1 MHKIVTMT
9 GHALA
14 AVALLALAVPAAAES
29 AAPAATA
36 AAPAKEDLRKLADQ
50 VLAES
55 YAADGPGAA
64 VVVMQGGKIVYQGGR
79 GMADIAGGKA
89 ITPDTV
95 FRLGSI
101 TKQFAAAVIVG
112 LAQEGKLSLDDP
124 LSKFLPDYPQPGASA
139 TVRQLLQHT
148 SGIQSYTDMPGV
160 MNPVSTAIPRSTET
174 LIAVFKD
181 APAVSKPGEVWNY
194 NNSGYVLI
202 GAIIEKVT
210 GKAWHEALEERI
222 TRPLGLA
229 SIRDGV
235 AGEAASPA
243 MAQGYSGEATAAAA
257 KSQYIHMSAP
267 GAAGSLIGTVG
278 DLAKWA
284 QALHHGKVV
293 DAAHY
298 KLMITPTTLPDGSTV
313 PYGFGL
319 GLDALRA
326 KPAIGH
332 SGGIFGFATDSI
344 YVPEADL
351 FVAIF
356 TNSDNPQTGPGLV
369 MRRIAAAAIGD
380 PYPAFTRT
388 APDMAAL
395 EPFFGVYPVTGGGER
410 RFYAK
415 DGKLF
420 AQRSGSRAFEVFAGG
435 DNRFFYGPSTLSWFA
450 LRRDADGT
458 PVMDFAPNG
467 ETPLQTAKRSGP
479 IPPEA
484 AAVAVPREVL
494 ERYAG
499 NYALG
504 PLTLTIAF
512 TADGTGLTGQLTGQ
526 PPIPL
531 IPTGEGEF
539 KADGVEARLIFERS
553 EGKASAVTLDQGG
566 MQQRAPRKAD

>member
-1 MHKIVTMT
+1 MRKIVTMN
-9 GHALA
+9 GHALTA
-14 AVALLALAVPAAAES
+14 AALLALAAPAMAEG
-29 AAPAATA
+29 AVPAATA
-36 AAPAKEDLRKLADQ
+36 VAPAKEDLRKLADA

-64 VVVMQGGKIVYQGGR
+64 VVVMQGGKIVYTGAR
-79 GMADIAGGKA
+79 GMADIAAGKP

-101 TKQFAAAVIVG
+101 TKQFAAAVIVQ

-124 LSKFLPDYPQPGASA
+124 LSKFLPGYPEPGRSA

-148 SGIQSYTDMPGV
+148 SGIQSYTEMPGV

-174 LIAVFKD
+174 LVAVFKD
-181 APAVSKPGEVWNY
+181 APAVSKPGEVWAY

-210 GKAWHEALEERI
+210 GKAWHEALAERI

-235 AGEAASPA
+235 AGEAANPA
-243 MAQGYSGEATAAAA
+243 MAKGYTGEATAAAQP
-257 KSQYIHMSAP
+257 SQYIHMSTP

-284 QALHHGKVV
+284 EALHHGKVV

-298 KLMITPTTLPDGSTV
+298 AMMIAPTQLPDGSTY

-319 GLDALRA
+319 GLDPMRGRA
-326 KPAIGH
+326 AIWH
-332 SGGIFGFATDSI
+332 SGGIFGFETDSI
-344 YVPEADL
+344 YLPEADI
-351 FVAIF
+351 FVAVF
-356 TNSDNPQTGPGLV
+356 ANSDAPQTSPGVV

-380 PYPAFTRT
+380 AYPAFTRT
-388 APDMAAL
+388 APDLAAL
-395 EPFFGVYPVTGGGER
+395 EPFYGVYAIPGGGER

-415 DGKLF
+415 DGKLYTQRKGGGTLETF
-420 AQRSGSRAFEVFAGG
+420 AAG
-435 DNRFFYGPSTLSWFA
+435 DNRFFYGPATLSWFA
-450 LRRDADGT
+450 LTRADDGT
-458 PVMDFAPNG
+458 AVMEFAQNG
-467 ETPLQTAKRSGP
+467 ELPAQIATRSGP

-484 AAVAVPREVL
+484 AAIAVPRAVL

-504 PLTLTIAF
+504 PMVLTIAF
-512 TADGTGLTGQLTGQ
+512 TADGTALTGQLTGQ

-531 IPTGEGEF
+531 IPVAEGEF
-539 KADGVEARLIFERS
+539 EAEGVDARLIFEAG
-553 EGKASAVTLDQGG
+553 EGKAAAVTLDQGG
-566 MQQRAPRKAD
+566 QKMRAPRSGD

>member
-1 MHKIVTMT
+1 MT

-14 AVALLALAVPAAAES
+14 AVALLAASLPAAAES
-29 AAPAATA
+29 AAPAAPA
-36 AAPAKEDLRKLADQ
+36 ATPAKEDLRKLADA

-64 VVVMQGGKIVYQGGR
+64 VVVMQGGKIVYTGAR
-79 GMADIAGGKA
+79 GMADIAGGKP

-101 TKQFAAAVIVG
+101 TKQFAAAVIVQ

-124 LSKFLPDYPQPGASA
+124 LSKFLPVYPQPGASA

-148 SGIQSYTDMPGV
+148 SGIQSYTEMPGV
-160 MNPVSTAIPRSTET
+160 MNPVSTAIPRTTET
-174 LIAVFKD
+174 LVALFKD
-181 APAVSKPGEVWNY
+181 APAVSKPGEVWAY

-235 AGEAASPA
+235 AGEAANPA
-243 MAQGYSGEATAAAA
+243 MAQGYTGEATAAAA

-298 KLMITPTTLPDGSTV
+298 AMMIAPTQLPAGETA
-313 PYGFGL
+313 PYGL
-319 GLDALRA
+319 GLGLNPLRGHA
-326 KPAIGH
+326 AVGH
-332 SGGIFGFATDSI
+332 SGGIFGFETDSI
-344 YVPEADL
+344 YLPEADV
-351 FVAIF
+351 FVAVF
-356 TNSDNPQTGPGLV
+356 ANSDEPRTGAGVV

-388 APDMAAL
+388 APDLAAL

-415 DGKLF
+415 DGKLYS
-420 AQRSGSRAFEVFAGG
+420 QRSGSRALEVFAGG

-467 ETPLQTAKRSGP
+467 ETPLQTAKRAGP

-499 NYALG
+499 SYALG
-504 PLTLTIAF
+504 PFTLTIAF

-539 KADGVEARLIFERS
+539 KADGVEARLIFEGS
-553 EGKASAVTLDQGG
+553 EGPATAVTLDQGG
-566 MQQRAPRKAD
+566 MKQRAPRKGD

>member
-1 MHKIVTMT
+1 MRRIMTMT
-9 GHALA
+9 GHAVA
-14 AVALLALAVPAAAES
+14 AVALLAAAVPAMAES
-29 AAPAATA
+29 AAPAAA
-36 AAPAKEDLRKLADQ
+36 AAPAKEDLRKLADA

-55 YAADGPGAA
+55 YEANGPGAA
-64 VVVMQGGKIVYQGGR
+64 VVVMQGGKIVYTGAR
-79 GMADIAGGKA
+79 GMADIAGGKP

-101 TKQFAAAVIVG
+101 TKQFAAAVIVQ

-124 LSKFLPDYPQPGASA
+124 LSKFLPDYPEPGASA

-148 SGIQSYTDMPGV
+148 SGIQDYTEMPGV
-160 MNPVSTAIPRSTET
+160 MNPVSTAIPRTTET
-174 LIAVFKD
+174 LVALFRD
-181 APAVSKPGEVWNY
+181 APAVSKPGEVWAY
-194 NNSGYVLI
+194 NNSGYVLL

-222 TRPLGLA
+222 TRPLGLT

-243 MAQGYSGEATAAAA
+243 MAQGYTGEASAAAA

-284 QALHHGKVV
+284 QALHHGQVV

-298 KLMITPTTLPDGSTV
+298 KLMITPTTLPDGSTR

-319 GLDALRA
+319 GLDPLRGH
-326 KPAIGH
+326 PAIGH
-332 SGGIFGFATDSI
+332 NGGIFGFNTDSI
-344 YVPEADL
+344 YIPEADL
-351 FVAIF
+351 FIAVF
-356 TNSDNPQTGPGLV
+356 LNSDAPQTGTGVV

-388 APDMAAL
+388 ATDMAAL
-395 EPFFGVYPVTGGGER
+395 EPFFGVYPIAGGGER

-415 DGKLF
+415 DAKLYT
-420 AQRSGSRAFEVFAGG
+420 QRSGSRTLEVFAGG
-435 DNRFFYGPSTLSWFA
+435 DNRFFYGPATLSWFA

-467 ETPLQTAKRSGP
+467 ETPMQTSARSGP
-479 IPPEA
+479 IPLEA
-484 AAVAVPREVL
+484 AAITVPRAVL

-504 PLTLTIAF
+504 PVTLTIAF
-512 TADGTGLTGQLTGQ
+512 TADGTGLTGQLSGQ

-531 IPTGEGEF
+531 IPTGEGAF
-539 KADGVEARLIFERS
+539 KADGVEARLIFEGS
-553 EGKASAVTLDQGG
+553 EAKASAVTLDQGG

>member
-1 MHKIVTMT
+1 MT

-14 AVALLALAVPAAAES
+14 AVALLALAAPAAAES
-29 AAPAATA
+29 AGPAATA
-36 AAPAKEDLRKLADQ
+36 AAPSKEDLRKLADA

-64 VVVMQGGKIVYQGGR
+64 VVVMQGGKVVYTGGR
-79 GMADIAGGKA
+79 GLADIGAGRA

-101 TKQFAAAVIVG
+101 TKQFAAAVIVQ

-124 LSKFLPDYPQPGASA
+124 LAKFLPGYPEPGGSA

-148 SGIQSYTDMPGV
+148 SGIQSYTEMPGL
-160 MNPVSTAIPRSTET
+160 MNPVATAIPRTTET
-174 LIAVFKD
+174 LVAVFRD

-194 NNSGYVLI
+194 NNSGYVLL

-210 GKAWHEALEERI
+210 GKAWHEAIEERV

-229 SIRDGV
+229 SIRYGV
-235 AGEAASPA
+235 GGEDTPA
-243 MAQGYSGEATAAAA
+243 MAKGYSGELTAAAA
-257 KSQYIHMSAP
+257 MSQYIHMSLP
-267 GAAGSLIGTVG
+267 NAAGALIGTVG
-278 DLAKWA
+278 DLAKWG

-298 KLMITPTTLPDGSTV
+298 AMMIAPTQLPAGETV

-319 GLDALRA
+319 SLNPLRGH
-326 KPAIGH
+326 PAVGH
-332 SGGIFGFATDSI
+332 NGGIFGFETDSI
-344 YVPEADL
+344 YLPDADI
-351 FVAIF
+351 FVAVF
-356 TNSDNPQTGPGLV
+356 ANSDAPQTSPGVV

-380 PYPAFTRT
+380 PYPMFTRT
-388 APDMAAL
+388 TPDLAAL
-395 EPFFGVYPVTGGGER
+395 EPFYGVYALPGGGER
-410 RFYAK
+410 RFFAK
-415 DGKLF
+415 GGKLYT
-420 AQRSGSRAFEVFAGG
+420 QRKGGGTLEAYAAG
-435 DNRFFYGPSTLSWFA
+435 DNRFFYGPATLSWFA
-450 LRRDADGT
+450 LRRDESGT
-458 PVMDFAPNG
+458 PVMEFAQNG
-467 ETPLQTAKRSGP
+467 ELPVQTAKRSGP

-484 AAVAVPREVL
+484 AAIAVPRAVL

-499 NYALG
+499 TYAFG
-504 PLTLTIAF
+504 PATLTIAF

-531 IPTGEGEF
+531 IPTSDGEF
-539 KADGVEARLIFERS
+539 KAEGVEARLIFEAG

-566 MQQRAPRKAD
+566 MQQRAPRKRD

>member
-1 MHKIVTMT
+1 MRRIMTMT
-9 GHALA
+9 GHAVA
-14 AVALLALAVPAAAES
+14 AVALLAAAVPTMAES
-29 AAPAATA
+29 AAPAAA
-36 AAPAKEDLRKLADQ
+36 AATPAKEDLRKLADA

-55 YAADGPGAA
+55 YAANGPGAA
-64 VVVMQGGKIVYQGGR
+64 VVVMQGGKIVYTGAR
-79 GMADIAGGKA
+79 GMADIAGGKP

-101 TKQFAAAVIVG
+101 TKQFAAAVIVQ
-112 LAQEGKLSLDDP
+112 LAQEGKLSLEDP

-148 SGIQSYTDMPGV
+148 SGIQDYTEMPGV
-160 MNPVSTAIPRSTET
+160 MNPVSTAIPRTTET
-174 LIAVFKD
+174 LVALFRD
-181 APAVSKPGEVWNY
+181 APAVSKPGEAWAY
-194 NNSGYVLI
+194 NNSGYVLL

-222 TRPLGLA
+222 TRPLGLT

-235 AGEAASPA
+235 AGEAANPA
-243 MAQGYSGEATAAAA
+243 MAQGYTGEASAAAA
-257 KSQYIHMSAP
+257 KSQYVHMSAP

-298 KLMITPTTLPDGSTV
+298 KLMITPTMLPDGSTR

-319 GLDALRA
+319 GLDPLRGH
-326 KPAIGH
+326 PAIGH
-332 SGGIFGFATDSI
+332 NGGIFGFETDSI
-344 YVPEADL
+344 YIPEADL
-351 FVAIF
+351 FIAVF
-356 TNSDNPQTGPGLV
+356 LNSDAPQTGTGVV

-395 EPFFGVYPVTGGGER
+395 EPFFGVYPIAGGGER
-410 RFYAK
+410 RFYSK
-415 DGKLF
+415 DGKLYT
-420 AQRSGSRAFEVFAGG
+420 QRSGSRTLEVFAGG
-435 DNRFFYGPSTLSWFA
+435 DNRFFYGPATLSWFA

-484 AAVAVPREVL
+484 AAITVPRAVL

-504 PLTLTIAF
+504 PVTLTIAF
-512 TADGTGLTGQLTGQ
+512 TADGTGLTGQITGQ

-531 IPTGEGEF
+531 IPVAEGEF
-539 KADGVEARLIFERS
+539 KADGVEARLIFEGS
-553 EGKASAVTLDQGG
+553 ESKASAVTLDQGG
-566 MQQRAPRKAD
+566 MKQRAPRSGD

>member
-1 MHKIVTMT
+1 MRRIMTKT
-9 GHALA
+9 GHAVA
-14 AVALLALAVPAAAES
+14 ALALLAAAVPAMAES
-29 AAPAATA
+29 AAPAAA
-36 AAPAKEDLRKLADQ
+36 AATPAKEDLRKLADA

-64 VVVMQGGKIVYQGGR
+64 VVVMQGGTVVYTGAR
-79 GMADIAGGKA
+79 GMADIAGGKP

-101 TKQFAAAVIVG
+101 TKQFAAAVIVQ

-124 LSKFLPDYPQPGASA
+124 LSKFLPEYPQPGASA

-148 SGIQSYTDMPGV
+148 SGIQDYTEMPGV
-160 MNPVSTAIPRSTET
+160 MNPVSTAIPRTTET
-174 LIAVFKD
+174 LVALFRD
-181 APAVSKPGEVWNY
+181 APAVSKPGEVWAY
-194 NNSGYVLI
+194 NNSGYVLL

-222 TRPLGLA
+222 TRPLGLT

-243 MAQGYSGEATAAAA
+243 MAQGYTGEATAAAA

-278 DLAKWA
+278 DLAQWA

-298 KLMITPTTLPDGSTV
+298 KLMITPTTLPDGSTR
-313 PYGFGL
+313 PYRFGL
-319 GLDALRA
+319 GLDPLRGH
-326 KPAIGH
+326 PAIGH
-332 SGGIFGFATDSI
+332 NGGIFGFNTDSI
-344 YVPEADL
+344 YIPEADL
-351 FVAIF
+351 FIAVF
-356 TNSDNPQTGPGLV
+356 LNSDAPQTGTGVV

-380 PYPAFTRT
+380 PYPAFSRT
-388 APDMAAL
+388 TPDMAAL
-395 EPFFGVYPVTGGGER
+395 EPFFGVYPIAGGGER
-410 RFYAK
+410 RFYAR
-415 DGKLF
+415 DGKLYS
-420 AQRSGSRAFEVFAGG
+420 QRSGSRTLEVFAGG
-435 DNRFFYGPSTLSWFA
+435 DNRFFYGPATLSWFA

-467 ETPLQTAKRSGP
+467 ETPMQTSARSGP

-484 AAVAVPREVL
+484 AAIAVPREVL
-494 ERYAG
+494 ERYTG

-504 PLTLTIAF
+504 PVTLTIAF
-512 TADGTGLTGQLTGQ
+512 TADGTGLTGQLSDQ

-531 IPTGEGEF
+531 IPTGEGAF
-539 KADGVEARLIFERS
+539 KADGVEARLIFEVT

>member
-1 MHKIVTMT
+1 MRNIVTMT

-14 AVALLALAVPAAAES
+14 AVALLTATLPAAAETP
-29 AAPAATA
+29 APAAA
-36 AAPAKEDLRKLADQ
+36 AASPSEQDLRALADA

-64 VVVMQGGKIVYQGGR
+64 VVIMQGGKIVYQGGR
-79 GMADIAGGKA
+79 GLADIGAARA

-101 TKQFAAAVIVG
+101 TKQFAAAVIVQ

-124 LSKFLPDYPQPGASA
+124 LTKFLPDYPQPGAAA

-148 SGIQSYTDMPGV
+148 SGIQSYTDMPGI
-160 MNPVSTAIPRSTET
+160 MSPISTAIPRSTPE
-174 LIAVFKD
+174 LIAVFRD

-194 NNSGYVLI
+194 NNSGYVLL

-210 GKAWHEALEERI
+210 GMPWHKAVEERI
-222 TRPLGLA
+222 TLPLGLA

-235 AGEAASPA
+235 GGEDTPA
-243 MAQGYSGEATAAAA
+243 MARGYTGDPTAAATQ
-257 KSQYIHMSAP
+257 SQYIHMSAP
-267 GAAGSLIGTVG
+267 GAAGALIGTVG

-298 KLMITPTTLPDGSTV
+298 QLIITPTALPDGSTV

-319 GLDALRA
+319 GLDALRGH
-326 KPAIGH
+326 PAVGH
-332 SGGIFGFATDSI
+332 SGGIFGFSTDSI
-344 YVPEADL
+344 YVPDSDL
-351 FVAIF
+351 FVAVF
-356 TNSDNPQTGPGLV
+356 ANSDAPRTGPGVV
-369 MRRIAAAAIGD
+369 MRRVAAAAVGD
-380 PYPAFTRT
+380 PYPSFTRT

-395 EPFFGVYPVTGGGER
+395 EPYFGVYAIPGGGER
-410 RFYAK
+410 RFFAK

-420 AQRSGSRAFEVFAGG
+420 AQRRGGGMSEVFAGG
-435 DNRFFYGPSTLSWFA
+435 DNRFFYGPVNLSWFT

-458 PVMDFAPNG
+458 PVMDFAQNG
-467 ETPLQTAKRSGP
+467 ELPVLTAVRSGP

-484 AAVAVPREVL
+484 AAVTVTRAEM

-499 NYALG
+499 RYAFG
-504 PLTLTIAF
+504 PATLTIAF

-531 IPTGEGEF
+531 TPIGPAEFRAEGVD
-539 KADGVEARLIFERS
+539 ATLVFEGA
-553 EGKASAVTLDQGG
+553 EGPATAGILNQGG
-566 MQQRAPRKAD
+566 QQQRAPRSGD

>member
-1 MHKIVTMT
+1 MRRIVTMT

-14 AVALLALAVPAAAES
+14 AVALLAVAVPTAAET
-29 AAPAATA
+29 AAPAVA
-36 AAPAKEDLRKLADQ
+36 AANPSPEGLSAFADR

-64 VVVMQGGKIVYQGGR
+64 VVVMRGGKIVYQGGR
-79 GMADIAGGKA
+79 GMADIAGGKP

-101 TKQFAAAVIVG
+101 TKQFAAAVIVQ

-124 LSKFLPDYPQPGASA
+124 LSKFLPDYPQPGAAA

-160 MNPVSTAIPRSTET
+160 MNPVSTAIPRTTPE
-174 LIAVFKD
+174 LIAVFRD

-194 NNSGYVLI
+194 NNSGYVLL
-202 GAIIEKVT
+202 GAIIENVT
-210 GKAWHEALEERI
+210 GMAWHKAVEERI

-235 AGEAASPA
+235 EGEATPA
-243 MAQGYSGEATAAAA
+243 MARGYTGDPTAAAA
-257 KSQYIHMSAP
+257 QSQYIHMSAP
-267 GAAGSLIGTVG
+267 GAAGALIGTVG

-298 KLMITPTTLPDGSTV
+298 KLMITPTALPDGSTV

-319 GLDALRA
+319 GLDALRGH
-326 KPAIGH
+326 PAVGH
-332 SGGIFGFATDSI
+332 SGGIFGFSTDSI
-344 YVPEADL
+344 YVPDSDL
-351 FVAIF
+351 FVAVF
-356 TNSDNPQTGPGLV
+356 ASSDAPRTGPGVV
-369 MRRIAAAAIGD
+369 MRRVAAAAVGD

-395 EPFFGVYPVTGGGER
+395 EPFFGVYAIPGGGER
-410 RFYAK
+410 KFFAK

-420 AQRSGSRAFEVFAGG
+420 AQRRGGGMSEVFAGG
-435 DNRFFYGPSTLSWFA
+435 DNRFFYGPVNLSWFT

-458 PVMDFAPNG
+458 PVMDFAQNG
-467 ETPLQTAKRSGP
+467 ELPVLTAVRSGP

-484 AAVAVPREVL
+484 APVTVTRAEM

-499 NYALG
+499 RYAFG
-504 PLTLTIAF
+504 PATLTIAF

-531 IPTGEGEF
+531 IATGKAEFRAEGV
-539 KADGVEARLIFERS
+539 DARLIFEGA
-553 EGKASAVTLDQGG
+553 EGPATAVTLDQGG
-566 MQQRAPRKAD
+566 MQQRAPRSGD

>member
-1 MHKIVTMT
+1 MRRIMTMT
-9 GHALA
+9 GHAVA
-14 AVALLALAVPAAAES
+14 AVALLAAAVPAMAES
-29 AAPAATA
+29 AAPAAAA
-36 AAPAKEDLRKLADQ
+36 AAPAKEDLRKLADA

-55 YAADGPGAA
+55 YEANGPGAA
-64 VVVMQGGKIVYQGGR
+64 VVVMQGGKIVYTGAR
-79 GMADIAGGKA
+79 GMADIAGGKP

-101 TKQFAAAVIVG
+101 TKQFAAAVIVQ

-148 SGIQSYTDMPGV
+148 SGIQDYTEMPGV
-160 MNPVSTAIPRSTET
+160 MNPVSTAIPRTTET
-174 LIAVFKD
+174 LVALFRD
-181 APAVSKPGEVWNY
+181 APAVSKPGEVWAY
-194 NNSGYVLI
+194 NNSGYVLL

-222 TRPLGLA
+222 TRPLGLT

-243 MAQGYSGEATAAAA
+243 MAQGYTGEASAAAA

-284 QALHHGKVV
+284 QALHHGQVV

-298 KLMITPTTLPDGSTV
+298 KLMITPTTLPDGSTR

-319 GLDALRA
+319 GLDPLRGH
-326 KPAIGH
+326 PAIGH
-332 SGGIFGFATDSI
+332 NGGIFGFNTDSI
-344 YVPEADL
+344 YIPEADL
-351 FVAIF
+351 FIAVF
-356 TNSDNPQTGPGLV
+356 LNSDAPQTGTGVV

-388 APDMAAL
+388 ATDMAAL
-395 EPFFGVYPVTGGGER
+395 EPFFGVYPIAGGGER

-415 DGKLF
+415 DAKLYT
-420 AQRSGSRAFEVFAGG
+420 QRSGSRTLEVFAGG
-435 DNRFFYGPSTLSWFA
+435 DNRFFYGPATLSWFA

-467 ETPLQTAKRSGP
+467 ETPMQTSARSGP
-479 IPPEA
+479 IPLEA
-484 AAVAVPREVL
+484 AAITVPRAVL

-504 PLTLTIAF
+504 PVTLTIAF
-512 TADGTGLTGQLTGQ
+512 TADGTGLTGQLSGQ

-531 IPTGEGEF
+531 IPTGEGTF
-539 KADGVEARLIFERS
+539 KADGVEARLIFEVT